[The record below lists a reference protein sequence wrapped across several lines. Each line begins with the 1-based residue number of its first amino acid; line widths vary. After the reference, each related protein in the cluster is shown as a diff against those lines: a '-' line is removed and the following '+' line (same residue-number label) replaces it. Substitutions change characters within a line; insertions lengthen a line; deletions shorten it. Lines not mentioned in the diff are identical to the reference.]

1 MMRLSI
7 AGWIESLLFA
17 AAVLLY
23 ISGESGWILVYA
35 IGISAALSVMTCAVS
50 RRNFTIS
57 CSGCSGLH
65 HVGDTVTVELE
76 LTPQG
81 FCFLP
86 YITISGRFLGQRF
99 TARGSVLGKSG
110 KVRISLTAPECGLSR
125 LEIDSATLRDFLGIV
140 YLNSRVR
147 PEPAAVAVLPRIVD
161 YTGPEV
167 PLSLLP
173 SDDDEDA
180 AQSLLTGGIPG
191 YDHREIG
198 RAHV

>member
-17 AAVLLY
+17 TAVLLY

-35 IGISAALSVMTCAVS
+35 IGISAVLSVTTCAVS

-99 TARGSVLGKSG
+99 TARGSALGKSG
-110 KVRISLTAPECGLSR
+110 KIRISLTAPGMRTQPPGDRLGDPEGFPRDSVPEFQSAPGAGGGGCTAADRGLHR
-125 LEIDSATLRDFLGIV
+125 AGGAA
-140 YLNSRVR
+140 
-147 PEPAAVAVLPRIVD
+147 EPAPV
-161 YTGPEV
+161 
-167 PLSLLP
+167 
-173 SDDDEDA
+173 
-180 AQSLLTGGIPG
+180 
-191 YDHREIG
+191 G
-198 RAHV
+198 R

>member
-17 AAVLLY
+17 TAVLLY

-35 IGISAALSVMTCAVS
+35 IGISAALSVTTCAVS

-57 CSGCSGLH
+57 CSGFSGLH

-99 TARGSVLGKSG
+99 TALGSALGK
-110 KVRISLTAPECGLSR
+110 
-125 LEIDSATLRDFLGIV
+125 
-140 YLNSRVR
+140 
-147 PEPAAVAVLPRIVD
+147 
-161 YTGPEV
+161 
-167 PLSLLP
+167 
-173 SDDDEDA
+173 
-180 AQSLLTGGIPG
+180 
-191 YDHREIG
+191 
-198 RAHV
+198 